1 MIDIKKVENEMKK
14 DVEVINKI
22 FQFSEASS
30 EDIEYIGGRIEDI
43 TAFFISCYIGD
54 YFHIGQKTIEFFIS
68 ASYIKNPRSLVREG
82 IVFLNDK
89 DPMRHRWETGCG
101 TSRPSFWTSAR
112 ISSPFSDLRECGP
125 HFNHL
130 RSSTDCVN
138 IVPVEGNTD
147 LMKRLWRISR
157 TPIYKDHP
165 LFNVFLYNFHMR
177 EL

>member
-1 MIDIKKVENEMKK
+1 MKK

-89 DPMRHRWETGCG
+89 DPMRHRWETRG
-101 TSRPSFWTSAR
+101 SL
-112 ISSPFSDLRECGP
+112 SPFSDLREFGP

-130 RSSTDCVN
+130 RASTDCEN